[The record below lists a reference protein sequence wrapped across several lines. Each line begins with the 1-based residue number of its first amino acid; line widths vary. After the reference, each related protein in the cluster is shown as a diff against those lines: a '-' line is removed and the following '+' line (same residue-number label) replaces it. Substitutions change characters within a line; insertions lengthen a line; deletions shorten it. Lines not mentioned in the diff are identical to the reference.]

1 MVTATLLYA
10 TAMATVAMT
19 GLTVVTLAL
28 ALRTAIRN
36 LFARRFDQVF
46 TAPLLA
52 LTGATAALIAIHLW
66 GL

>member
-1 MVTATLLYA
+1 
-10 TAMATVAMT
+10 MATVAMT